1 MVGDELKAAYERLF
15 ARERR
20 AREEIRNSIGCMHV
34 SEIVAANLGGVD
46 ASEVDRWRRDGR
58 VFSLGEPYQD
68 CYPTFQFDG
77 GQPKPIIRH
86 ILRRLQPRD
95 SWHAAFWFYGANAW
109 LDAGQPF
116 LMIDSNPEQVLLA
129 AEHANDEIS
138 D

>member
-1 MVGDELKAAYERLF
+1 MVGDELKTAYERLF
-15 ARERR
+15 ARERK
-20 AREEIRNSIGCMHV
+20 AREEIRSSIGCMHV
-34 SEIVAANLGGVD
+34 SEIAAANLGGVD
-46 ASEVDRWRRDGR
+46 ASEIDRWRRDGR

-116 LMIDSNPEQVLLA
+116 LMIDSDPEQVLLA